1 MWLLTPYGFF
11 SIVQKPAD
19 VAASTLTVRA
29 RVVSDLETLRDTVLP
44 TRSATVAD
52 QGTDYAYR
60 ATAPGEDVA
69 QALGELVMRATY
81 SNFKNEV
88 AKRQGEARAAL
99 YHDVWDVLYRLQ
111 SEAHS

>member
-1 MWLLTPYGFF
+1 MPPTISATVASCPDSTLPLGDNKKMWLLTPYGFF

-19 VAASTLTVRA
+19 VAAGTLTVRA

-44 TRSATVAD
+44 TLSPTVAD

-60 ATAPGEDVA
+60 ATAPREDVA

-88 AKRQGEARAAL
+88 AKRQ
-99 YHDVWDVLYRLQ
+99 
-111 SEAHS
+111 